1 MKKLRMILS
10 WIALSLILQCGVLF
24 FLDKFYFK
32 DNTDVNMQQVAINNN
47 QTNQN
52 IHVPIPA
59 NAEDIKVSYDG
70 KYVSYYEGYSLKVS
84 DTNTGDVKQVENS
97 GGREILRSVWLQDRD
112 MLLTLEVE
120 DNEIV
125 LYNYEPQKGVNQK
138 IVNICTYSSK
148 YKSFDIQAST
158 ITGVTYIKVNNAIY
172 RVDINQNFATDV
184 PLSVR
189 GLGSVSIMPTKDRLV
204 YTAKNG
210 TVVHMTQPNERMP
223 INTKEPIDILG
234 IDEDGYMYLG
244 ELKGDL
250 VNGIVKK
257 NLEDID
263 SKSEKI
269 ALDKAVNKKDIFING
284 KGDIYVNYSDK
295 GIVNNIK
302 SSKETKY
309 KGKFVSYYNN
319 GVSSILDGK
328 YYKTIFSK

>member
-1 MKKLRMILS
+1 MKKLKMILS
-10 WIALSLILQCGVLF
+10 WIAVSLILQCSVLF

-52 IHVPIPA
+52 MHVPIPT

-70 KYVSYYEGYSLKVS
+70 RYISYYENYSLEIC
-84 DTNTGDVKQVENS
+84 DTTSGDVKPLQGSE
-97 GGREILRSVWLQDRD
+97 GKEILKSVWLQDRN

-125 LYNYEPQKGVNQK
+125 LYNYDPQKGVNQK
-138 IVNICTYSSK
+138 IVGVCPYDAK
-148 YKSFDIQAST
+148 YKNFDIQAST
-158 ITGVTYIKVNNAIY
+158 ITGVTYVKVNNAIY

-189 GLGSVSIMPTKDRLV
+189 SLGSVSIMPTKDRLV

-210 TVVHMTQPNERMP
+210 TVVHMTQPSERIP

-257 NLEDID
+257 NLEDIN

-269 ALDKAVNKKDIFING
+269 ALDKPVNKKDIFING

-295 GIVNNIK
+295 GVVKNIK
-302 SSKETKY
+302 SSKEIKY

-319 GVSSILDGK
+319 GVASILDGK
-328 YYKTIFSK
+328 YYKTTFSK

>member
-1 MKKLRMILS
+1 MKKLKMILS
-10 WIALSLILQCGVLF
+10 WIAVSLILQCSVLF

-52 IHVPIPA
+52 MHVPIPA
-59 NAEDIKVSYDG
+59 NAEDVKVSYDG
-70 KYVSYYEGYSLKVS
+70 RYVSYYENYSLEIC
-84 DTNTGDVKQVENS
+84 DTATGDVKPLQDS
-97 GGREILRSVWLQDRD
+97 QDKAILRSVWLQDRN
-112 MLLTLEVE
+112 MLLTLEIE

-125 LYNYEPQKGVNQK
+125 LYNYDTQKGVNEK
-138 IVNICTYSSK
+138 IVDICTYSSK
-148 YKSFDIQAST
+148 YKDFDIQAST
-158 ITGVTYIKVNNAIY
+158 ITGVTYVKVNNAIY

-184 PLSVR
+184 PLNVKS
-189 GLGSVSIMPTKDRLV
+189 LGSVSIMPTKDRLV

-210 TVVHMTQPNERMP
+210 TIVHMTQPNERIP

-257 NLEDID
+257 NLEDIN

-269 ALDKAVNKKDIFING
+269 TLDKPVNKKDIFING

-295 GIVNNIK
+295 GIVKNIK

-319 GVSSILDGK
+319 GVASILDGK
-328 YYKTIFSK
+328 YYKTTFSK